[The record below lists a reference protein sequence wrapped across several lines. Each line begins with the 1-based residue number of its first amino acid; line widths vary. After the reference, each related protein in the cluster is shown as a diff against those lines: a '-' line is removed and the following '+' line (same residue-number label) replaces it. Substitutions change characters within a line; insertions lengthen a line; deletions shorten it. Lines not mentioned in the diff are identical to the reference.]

1 MADKSGAK
9 IALVIGEEELKEKKI
24 TFKDLRSKSDQ
35 ETLTFE
41 DLVEKI
47 NKIKN

>member
-1 MADKSGAK
+1 MKFNKVKEPKSG
-9 IALVIGEEELKEKKI
+9 KKI
-24 TFKDLRSKSDQ
+24 TYKDLRTKSNQ